1 MLNIT
6 GVFKLILSIS
16 SSKAKPFKIWLAN
29 LGSERIDKVIE
40 SEIAIKRAFDYY
52 HKRGVFW

>member
-6 GVFKLILSIS
+6 GVFKFILSIS

-29 LGSERIDKVIE
+29 FGSERMNKVLE
-40 SEIAIKRAFDYY
+40 PEIAIKRAFDYY
-52 HKRGVFW
+52 HKRGVF

>member
-6 GVFKLILSIS
+6 GVFKFILSMS

-29 LGSERIDKVIE
+29 FGSERMDKVIE
-40 SEIAIKRAFDYY
+40 PEIAIKRAFDYY
-52 HKRGVFW
+52 HKRGVF

>member
-40 SEIAIKRAFDYY
+40 PEIAIKRAFDYY
-52 HKRGVFW
+52 HKRGVF